1 MKDVVPGDLDAF
13 ERQGVTMQRRA
24 GGLAWE
30 TAHTDQA
37 DSEGAK
43 PKGTGNQFW
52 VEHATQMSRPLLA
65 THRRGRLSSRVLSFV
80 GTDDGSDV
88 ISRLVTVDLTS
99 AVELSYRPYARR

>member
-1 MKDVVPGDLDAF
+1 
-13 ERQGVTMQRRA
+13 MQRRA

-52 VEHATQMSRPLLA
+52 VEHATQMS
-65 THRRGRLSSRVLSFV
+65 
-80 GTDDGSDV
+80 
-88 ISRLVTVDLTS
+88 
-99 AVELSYRPYARR
+99 